1 MKTTELGG
9 GGRCPHFLI
18 LTLSF
23 CSPWVCTIYAWIWQL
38 RWSCAF
44 YFGQRHSINKE
55 ENSLSKNSFG
65 LIRKLNCDRL
75 AVVQFLADRQ
85 SVSLFLESNYSQII
99 AKDQK
104 LDQEIHRLKCRQKFS
119 FVFHS
124 QTKRNKSFRKQL
136 MNGFSPH
143 NLHYRKIQEKAW
155 NINLYMC
162 VNVYL
167 AKREGQKDM
176 LYLHQT
182 GSPHTPLVTWHKLF
196 DQRRCILF
204 SWTTKT
210 MRTFR

>member
-18 LTLSF
+18 LTLSL
-23 CSPWVCTIYAWIWQL
+23 CSPRGCALCTIYAWIWQL
-38 RWSCAF
+38 RWSCAV

-75 AVVQFLADRQ
+75 AVVQFLAYRQ

-104 LDQEIHRLKCRQKFS
+104 LDQEIHRLKCRRKFS

-124 QTKRNKSFRKQL
+124 QTKWNKSFRKSL
-136 MNGFSPH
+136 MNGFF
-143 NLHYRKIQEKAW
+143 A
-155 NINLYMC
+155 
-162 VNVYL
+162 V
-167 AKREGQKDM
+167 
-176 LYLHQT
+176 
-182 GSPHTPLVTWHKLF
+182 
-196 DQRRCILF
+196 
-204 SWTTKT
+204 
-210 MRTFR
+210 